1 MLLGVTKPL
10 ENAVTMPDYLTD
22 IHLDGDRDIHLDD
35 ANDLALVSG
44 RRNLEQSVMI
54 AVGGAIERFV
64 GGNIDGTTVS
74 LLEERIRQALDVDP
88 QIETV
93 RSVSVE
99 QFDRRN
105 DTITLD
111 VSVGENEDFTIEVT
125 A

>member
-1 MLLGVTKPL
+1 
-10 ENAVTMPDYLTD
+10 MPDYLTD